1 MLAKIGTIIDHL
13 MIVIR
18 YLYLLRFSLALWLFA
33 LALVGL
39 NLLDQTLT
47 SGVLVPEFS
56 QAYVCVA
63 FFLVSSG
70 FAALISA
77 RVTLINGPERLDEC
91 PDPSKDPLQ
100 KTPPPLELPVE
111 KLPENKLSEQKLSEQ
126 KPPEQK
132 PPEEKQPE
140 EEQPAKNPL
149 PFILKLVF
157 VNDDGKWEWVPVI
170 LSLLPTIL
178 VGIYLTSYGS
188 SQGVNKA
195 DIILGFLSGMLLA
208 GVVWY
213 VVNLTYY
220 ITYDAPKKPWLCPE
234 EASLSLEKKTKV
246 KLGVNAARTI
256 LYPRWLFR
264 GLTTPNDPFTR
275 NKIEGAETI
284 LKGPGLDQLGD
295 WFGAAIVTLVGK
307 KGYADPKTG
316 KLYEAQIFA
325 IIAMFVFLG
334 LYLMIWPM
342 AAPVP
347 SLYFSVAALAVL
359 FACSVFATA
368 LFLTALPSLG
378 KPLKVFPAVF
388 VWLFFLLVC
397 WFYLCTSAERF
408 PIFAIVLIL
417 AISLFWALAGIA
429 FYVDR
434 FRVPVFTVLL
444 LLMIIPRLPFLH
456 LIGGLEEHYFSTVSI
471 DRSHAAPVPTPAEIL
486 ESKLRDLGS
495 EQPLIIVTATGGGL
509 HASAWTATVLAQLET
524 QFASG
529 ADATRTEPFNK
540 HLLLASTV
548 SGGSVG
554 LDAYLRY
561 LHDAPLGTGSL
572 DQMQATA
579 QCSSLEAVGWG
590 LVYYDLPK
598 AFLPLAPYVAPPSS
612 GDGDLDSYGTP
623 FFKDRTW
630 SLRKG
635 FERNQANT
643 YCEELWEFDKENNP
657 GLRPHYV
664 PKSHLNSDFGAMFRF
679 VLKMNR
685 DDEQVNK
692 DAAHQL
698 TLRSFPAASEN
709 GPPAFSMNTTS
720 VEEGSR
726 FLLANYQVPHYPL
739 DVNSIYP
746 AQSFLNAFGSCSS
759 QAPDLPLS
767 AAAQLSAT
775 FPYVSSAAR
784 VPKSLNCHSVHFVDG
799 GYYDNDGTASALEF
813 LRYALA
819 SPEWL
824 SRTVAVLELQA
835 KAKHA
840 ETRQDEDKA
849 THNHPGQNEIQ
860 PCDPDAIPSGDQNIQ
875 LLCGELSHL
884 KSVADKIKQ
893 QKHPLRI
900 VWIEIRNSGD
910 FDGGVQ
916 QTSGGNGADLTDSNL
931 LGQLGDVPLA
941 FWQAGHESVTA
952 RNRVALGLTE
962 QAIPCEVQIHRII
975 IADSSSKKD
984 INTDPLNWS
993 LTPIQRYEVR
1003 NSATKVTRSY
1013 IEAKKWFYNPPDLWD
1028 EAQAANDTPCVT
1040 SAQVISAG
1048 SKK

>member
-1 MLAKIGTIIDHL
+1 MFAKIGAILDHL
-13 MIVIR
+13 LILIR

-47 SGVLVPEFS
+47 SGILAPEFP
-56 QAYVCVA
+56 QAYLCIA

-91 PDPSKDPLQ
+91 PDPPKDPP
-100 KTPPPLELPVE
+100 KDPPQEALSPQELPE
-111 KLPENKLSEQKLSEQ
+111 LKL
-126 KPPEQK
+126 PEQK
-132 PPEEKQPE
+132 PPEKKKPE
-140 EEQPAKNPL
+140 KNPL
-149 PFILKLVF
+149 PFIFKLLL
-157 VNDDGKWEWVPVI
+157 VNDDGEWEWVPVI

-178 VGIYLTSYGS
+178 VGIYFTSYGS

-195 DIILGFLSGMLLA
+195 DIILGFLGGMLLA
-208 GVVWY
+208 GIVWY

-220 ITYDAPKKPWLCPE
+220 ITYDASEKPWLRPE
-234 EASLSLEKKTKV
+234 EASLSLENKTKV
-246 KLGVNAARTI
+246 ELGVNAARTI
-256 LYPRWLFR
+256 LYPRRLFS
-264 GLTTPNDPFTR
+264 GLTTPKDPFTR

-284 LKGPGLDQLGD
+284 LKKPGLDQLGD
-295 WFGAAIVTLVGK
+295 WFGAAIITVAGK
-307 KGYADPKTG
+307 KGYADPETG

-347 SLYFSVAALAVL
+347 SLYFSIAALAVL
-359 FACSVFATA
+359 FAFSVFATVI
-368 LFLTALPSLG
+368 FLTSLPSLG
-378 KPLKVFPAVF
+378 KPLKIFPTVF

-408 PIFAIVLIL
+408 PIFATVLIL

-444 LLMIIPRLPFLH
+444 LLVIIPRLPFLH
-456 LIGGLEEHYFSTVSI
+456 LIGGLEEHYFSTVSV
-471 DRSHAAPVPTPAEIL
+471 DKSQAAPVPTPAEIL
-486 ESKLRDLGS
+486 ETKLHDLGS

-509 HASAWTATVLAQLET
+509 HASAWTAAVLAQLENE
-524 QFASG
+524 FATADTSG
-529 ADATRTEPFNK
+529 PGAERFNK

-561 LHDAPLGTGSL
+561 LHDAPPLGTATL
-572 DQMQATA
+572 EQMQTTA

-598 AFLPLAPYVAPPSS
+598 AFIPGAPYVAHPSS

-623 FFKDRTW
+623 LFKDRTW
-630 SLRKG
+630 ALRKG

-643 YCEELWEFDKENNP
+643 YCDDLWKFDQKYDASLKN
-657 GLRPHYV
+657 GGG
-664 PKSHLNSDFGAMFRF
+664 PKSHLRFDVGSMFRF

-685 DDEQVNK
+685 HDEQANK
-692 DAAHQL
+692 VAAHQL

-726 FLLANYQVPHYPL
+726 FLLANYQMPHYPL

-746 AQSFLNAFGSCSS
+746 AQSFLSTFGSCSS
-759 QAPDLPLS
+759 KAPDLPLS
-767 AAAQLSAT
+767 TAAQLSAT

-784 VPKSLNCHSVHFVDG
+784 VPKSLDCHSVHFVDG

-819 SPEWL
+819 SPDWL
-824 SRTVAVLELQA
+824 ASTVAEMEKQDKAAQGKSGQA
-835 KAKHA
+835 KPEQRK
-840 ETRQDEDKA
+840 
-849 THNHPGQNEIQ
+849 PGQAEIP
-860 PCDPDAIPSGDQNIQ
+860 PCDPNANPYGDQNVQ
-875 LLCGELSHL
+875 NLCGELSHL

-893 QKHPLRI
+893 QKHPVRI

-916 QTSGGNGADLTDSNL
+916 QTGGGNGADPTDSNL

-941 FWQAGHESVTA
+941 FWQGGHESVTA

-962 QAIPCEVQIHRII
+962 KAIPCEVQIHRII
-975 IADSSSKKD
+975 IADSNSRAKIK
-984 INTDPLNWS
+984 TDPLNWS
-993 LTPIQRYEVR
+993 LTPIQRNEVR
-1003 NSATKVTRSY
+1003 TSADNVKGSS
-1013 IEAKKWFYNPPDLWD
+1013 IEAKSWFYKSHDDWD
-1028 EAQAANDTPCVT
+1028 QAQAANDTPCVA
-1040 SAQVISAG
+1040 SAQVDSAA